1 MSRPRFLADHDLNE
15 HIVHGVGRREPAIE
29 FLRARDVELH
39 ERPDAEVL
47 EYAADN
53 QLIVVSHDVNTMSAE
68 AYTRI
73 RAGAPVAGLLMVKQS
88 EPVGRVIDDMILIW
102 SASEMMEWQNVVAF
116 LPLTG

>member
-29 FLRARDVELH
+29 FLRARDVGLH
-39 ERPDAEVL
+39 EYSDAEVL

-53 QLIVVSHDVNTMSAE
+53 QLLVVSHDVNTMPAE
-68 AYTRI
+68 AYARI

-88 EPVGRVIDDMILIW
+88 EPAGQVIDDMILIW
-102 SASEMMEWQNVVAF
+102 SASEMAEWQNVVAF

>member
-1 MSRPRFLADHDLNE
+1 
-15 HIVHGVGRREPAIE
+15 
-29 FLRARDVELH
+29 
-39 ERPDAEVL
+39 
-47 EYAADN
+47 
-53 QLIVVSHDVNTMSAE
+53 MSAE